1 VWLFGGG
8 AARATLQDYVM
19 TGVADVFNQ
28 REGELVQGRF
38 MYDFAKW
45 QSEITV
51 ARKAQEEALMWNMHG
66 PGSPNADSRSRGWA
80 GAPDYSR
87 LSTLLLSNGKPG
99 LARRTST
106 VDDPVPPFRTTSSY
120 FLSQFDGE
128 ALTAGN
134 FIIEDINGAE
144 PGGEISTLDTL
155 YIAQGVFFQGRPQ
168 MTYYHG
174 LDSPELDHGRAKL
187 VFSGFPLWH
196 FRRAHQ
202 IALADFVL
210 QDIWGLTRQN
220 VPRDPSF
227 GARAVTPTAARGAAP
242 TASRVPVTAN
252 RPVRTAGAKR

>member
-1 VWLFGGG
+1 
-8 AARATLQDYVM
+8 M
-19 TGVADVFNQ
+19 TGAADVFNQ

-66 PGSPNADSRSRGWA
+66 PGTPNADSPSRGWA

-87 LSTLLLSNGKPG
+87 LATLLLSNGKPG

-134 FIIEDINGAE
+134 FIIEDINGPE
-144 PGGEISTLDTL
+144 PGGGISTLDTL
-155 YIAQGVFFQGRPQ
+155 YIAQGVFLHGRPQ

-174 LDSPELDHGRAKL
+174 LDSPETGHDRAKL
-187 VFSGFPLWH
+187 VFSGFPLWY

-210 QDIWGLTRQN
+210 QDIWGVTREN
-220 VPRDPSF
+220 VPRDPLY
-227 GARAVTPTAARGAAP
+227 GARAVMPAVARRTVPA
-242 TASRVPVTAN
+242 ASRVPETSSS
-252 RPVRTAGAKR
+252 PVRTTRAKR